1 MEKANQP
8 EINHDNEEQTPH
20 LAFQLAHQLAK
31 DLLDEKNRVN
41 QTNHQE
47 AQSEYE
53 KIIEK
58 VQIIKSA
65 YENLQSLVYASDD
78 NLYTKINDIMQE
90 GVESSFDIPEEI
102 QDAMRKL
109 QEEYETITQAIQHVK
124 ESGIEQDKFQ
134 KFEKDLLENT
144 DIQNK
149 IEALYN
155 ILKDLLLDY
164 LKNLHEEIDEE
175 KNQKIKDLEAYAVL
189 SDIEEPNFPPENPD
203 MSIQQEVYRLKKI
216 KSIDFKRKENK
227 RYSEKQKLEQR
238 EKDKAVLTL
247 LVNIMI
253 ERIEK
258 QVQDKFPENSDEIL
272 HKIYTKK
279 PNYWH
284 QMPNSAIEA
293 FVEAEEIRLKILL
306 DVYKQDDG
314 RYPYKYNSLLRFGIN
329 LMGRYADYCYYP
341 PVVKYYMFL
350 QMAKELTVKEANN
363 HMKNK
368 LDNETKGDWIKH
380 NISYLVGPTSKS
392 KKIFQSDESISQWA
406 TELEQ
411 HSSQQNPFCM
421 KKNMFF
427 YTLKLISQEDP
438 DFISY
443 AQSFDKEFISNDIAR
458 SYDIYDPYDKTRKK
472 IDINSMLKKMPK
484 KLDKKPFIVTLENA
498 RNAVEKN
505 RMEMAEKVNGLLGKE
520 EELKS
525 LASKF
530 DSKKSHNE
538 RLQASVNAK
547 TEDKEKLQQELQDA
561 KKHLRK
567 TKNDI
572 KILLDTE
579 KDKNW
584 FSKSSKTIKALEDAL
599 SIVSEHIDSLN

>member
-1 MEKANQP
+1 
-8 EINHDNEEQTPH
+8 
-20 LAFQLAHQLAK
+20 
-31 DLLDEKNRVN
+31 
-41 QTNHQE
+41 
-47 AQSEYE
+47 
-53 KIIEK
+53 
-58 VQIIKSA
+58 
-65 YENLQSLVYASDD
+65 
-78 NLYTKINDIMQE
+78 
-90 GVESSFDIPEEI
+90 
-102 QDAMRKL
+102 
-109 QEEYETITQAIQHVK
+109 
-124 ESGIEQDKFQ
+124 
-134 KFEKDLLENT
+134 
-144 DIQNK
+144 
-149 IEALYN
+149 
-155 ILKDLLLDY
+155 
-164 LKNLHEEIDEE
+164 
-175 KNQKIKDLEAYAVL
+175 
-189 SDIEEPNFPPENPD
+189 
-203 MSIQQEVYRLKKI
+203 
-216 KSIDFKRKENK
+216 
-227 RYSEKQKLEQR
+227 
-238 EKDKAVLTL
+238 
-247 LVNIMI
+247 
-253 ERIEK
+253 
-258 QVQDKFPENSDEIL
+258 
-272 HKIYTKK
+272 
-279 PNYWH
+279 
-284 QMPNSAIEA
+284 
-293 FVEAEEIRLKILL
+293 
-306 DVYKQDDG
+306 
-314 RYPYKYNSLLRFGIN
+314 
-329 LMGRYADYCYYP
+329 
-341 PVVKYYMFL
+341 
-350 QMAKELTVKEANN
+350 
-363 HMKNK
+363 
-368 LDNETKGDWIKH
+368 
-380 NISYLVGPTSKS
+380 
-392 KKIFQSDESISQWA
+392 
-406 TELEQ
+406 
-411 HSSQQNPFCM
+411 
-421 KKNMFF
+421 MFF